1 MQNMLTAYLNEKYHL
16 SPTANRT
23 KIGMQIDNTEV
34 INLKMEIRKLHG
46 DLCKKDEEINV
57 YVL

>member
-1 MQNMLTAYLNEKYHL
+1 MLTAYLNEKYHL